1 MRKII
6 TTAGVLCMF
15 LGTAVQASIQIINP
29 VSLRDQ
35 VAPDDGF
42 IDNGMANFGH
52 IDYGISIVS
61 AWNIETHFNVLIIA
75 GTSLCTPDE

>member
-1 MRKII
+1 
-6 TTAGVLCMF
+6 MF

-61 AWNIETHFNVLIIA
+61 ALNIETHFFVLIIA

>member
-1 MRKII
+1 
-6 TTAGVLCMF
+6 MF

-35 VAPDDGF
+35 VAPEGGF

-61 AWNIETHFNVLIIA
+61 VGLLKLTLILYCSWDK
-75 GTSLCTPDE
+75 SLYP

>member
-1 MRKII
+1 
-6 TTAGVLCMF
+6 MF

-61 AWNIETHFNVLIIA
+61 AWITETHFNVLIIA